1 MDEYPSKDILEKNH
15 CLRSLSPLNLK
26 RISSIKPG
34 TKNVQLKHTP
44 FGNLRLD
51 CHKKGND
58 SSFTD
63 SYTRMEADK
72 ISPTITTKFTSI
84 TNGRFGHYDTKQ
96 NRALSVKEGML
107 LQTFPE
113 NYVFYPENSLSFPS
127 ILIGNAVPPKIAT
140 FFGKY
145 ISDLI

>member
-15 CLRSLSPLNLK
+15 CSWSLSPLNLK

-44 FGNLRLD
+44 FGDLRLD

-84 TNGRFGHYDTKQ
+84 TNGRFGHYDIKQ